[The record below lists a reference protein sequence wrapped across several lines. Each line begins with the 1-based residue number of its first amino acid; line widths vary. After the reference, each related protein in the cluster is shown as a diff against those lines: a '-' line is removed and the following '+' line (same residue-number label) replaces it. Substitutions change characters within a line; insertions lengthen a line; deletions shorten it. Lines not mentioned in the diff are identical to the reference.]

1 MKKIICLYIIIFNT
15 ILTAQENKII
25 SYTFENT
32 DGFRCNSSLYIVK
45 EESIFRIEDNRED
58 GVQHKSS
65 NEEDFYKVVND
76 GLSKIFYSTNNE
88 SIIRIPLYKSE
99 IVYKQD
105 TSNLNYVFTGKNRKI
120 NKFNCQEATLDL
132 NDRKYFIW
140 FTTEVPINFGP
151 FKINGLPG
159 LIVELYEETNKIKFT
174 LKSIKNLLNTSEF
187 DKYKKYIK
195 KKSPLDYNKYEQKIV
210 DLMIVRK
217 TNAIAKVKEIGGEV
231 NFTEDQSFFTQFII
245 DIPTNLVTELQRI
258 N

>member
-1 MKKIICLYIIIFNT
+1 M
-15 ILTAQENKII
+15 
-25 SYTFENT
+25 
-32 DGFRCNSSLYIVK
+32 
-45 EESIFRIEDNRED
+45 
-58 GVQHKSS
+58 
-65 NEEDFYKVVND
+65 
-76 GLSKIFYSTNNE
+76 
-88 SIIRIPLYKSE
+88 
-99 IVYKQD
+99 
-105 TSNLNYVFTGKNRKI
+105 
-120 NKFNCQEATLDL
+120 
-132 NDRKYFIW
+132 
-140 FTTEVPINFGP
+140 PINFGP